1 MTMAFANELAEKNIN
16 VNAIAPGYMDTDNI
30 AGIKADE
37 ARLKTIMD
45 RIPAKRLG
53 KPEDLVGALIY
64 LSSHASDYMNGAVMI
79 VDGGWMG
86 R

>member
-1 MTMAFANELAEKNIN
+1 MIWIRTGFATWCLSLIH
-16 VNAIAPGYMDTDNI
+16 IS
-30 AGIKADE
+30 
-37 ARLKTIMD
+37 IMD